1 MEFRDNKAIY
11 LQIIDYVFE
20 QILLGKWCA
29 NEKISSV
36 RDLAAQLEV
45 NPNTV
50 ARSYEMLQNQE
61 VIQNKRGIGFFVC
74 ANALEKI
81 RNQRREE
88 FKIREL
94 PEIFRSIYLLG
105 IDFDQLKEAYHDFI
119 NTINLQENEN
129 K

>member
-1 MEFRDNKAIY
+1 MEFRENKAIY

-20 QILLGKWCA
+20 QILMEKWHA
-29 NEKISSV
+29 GEKIISV
-36 RDLAAQLEV
+36 RELASQLEV

-50 ARSYEMLQNQE
+50 ARSYEMLQNQQM
-61 VIQNKRGIGFFVC
+61 IYNKRGIGFLVDD
-74 ANALEKI
+74 NAIEKI

-88 FKIREL
+88 FKKQEL

-105 IDFDQLKEAYHDFI
+105 IDFDALKEAYQDFVNQI
-119 NTINLQENEN
+119 KQQEHET